1 MTTVQPSTAA
11 STATPVPRDQRHAI
25 QELNSLTTGMA
36 VEEWD
41 TSTLDERLRDGF
53 LGYYLERKDST
64 RLLVFPL
71 GQDPEQRLAAAR
83 TLLAEAG
90 VTA

>member
-1 MTTVQPSTAA
+1 MATSHLFEQDPAATLTA
-11 STATPVPRDQRHAI
+11 
-25 QELNSLTTGMA
+25 LTTGIA

-71 GQDPEQRLAAAR
+71 GQDPVQRLAAAR
-83 TLLAEAG
+83 TLLTEAG